1 MISKLSTHNY
11 KAFEK
16 LDISL
21 KPITI
26 LLGPNNTGKSSIISS
41 FRILSQTL
49 SSYDDNI
56 SMLLYGE
63 LGDFGTYKDIIFGN
77 NKRKHLHFDVTM
89 RLPTVRRIRPNS
101 TKQSNIGDKATISLA
116 YRYRPGIKQI
126 VLKSTEFSK
135 KNQSLYKT
143 KYSEDT
149 ERQTLYS
156 INSKEVP
163 QSIRSTI
170 SNKLRLNNFL
180 IHYPFI
186 PSSKFD
192 FEADGVNIKTL
203 QHLKEASRLNS
214 QIRNVLTSFE
224 YLSGMRIEP
233 SRTFLYSGER
243 RNRVGLN
250 GQHAINLMV
259 MDSLR
264 KGSKQKRIK
273 DKVVQW
279 MKKAEICSNI
289 EIRDLSERHYE
300 LYIQHP
306 NTGEYQNYADVGYG
320 NSQILPVLVGG
331 YNLSPNSIFAVE
343 QPEIHLHPKAQAE
356 LGDFFL
362 DLRNNQVQSI
372 VETHSEHL
380 VLRLQQHIASGQIN
394 PNDLAVYYIYSVDG
408 NKKAIKMRINKEGI
422 FTTPWPEG
430 FFPERL
436 IEAKKLAMLRGF

>member
-11 KAFEK
+11 KAFED
-16 LDISL
+16 LNIHL

-49 SSYDDNI
+49 SSYDDNV

-77 NKRKHLHFDVTM
+77 NKRKHLNFDISF
-89 RLPTVRRIRPNS
+89 RLPMHKRPG
-101 TKQSNIGDKATISLA
+101 SNRDKPLTTEQKVTISLA

-126 VLKSTEFSK
+126 VLKSTEFRK
-135 KNQSLYKT
+135 KTQSLYKT
-143 KYSEDT
+143 NYSEDT
-149 ERQTLYS
+149 ERQTLHS
-156 INSKEVP
+156 INSREVP
-163 QSIRSTI
+163 QSIKSPI
-170 SNKLRLNNFL
+170 SSKLRLNNFL
-180 IHYPFI
+180 INYPFI
-186 PSSKFD
+186 PNQKYD
-192 FEADGVNIKTL
+192 FEADGVNIKTTQSL
-203 QHLKEASRLNS
+203 REASRLNLQVRS
-214 QIRNVLTSFE
+214 ILTNFE

-233 SRTFLYSGER
+233 SRTFVYSGER

-264 KGSKQKRIK
+264 KGSKQRMIK

-279 MKKAEICSNI
+279 MKRAEICSNI

-300 LYIQHP
+300 IYIQHP

-331 YNLSPNSIFAVE
+331 YNLPPNSIFAVE
-343 QPEIHLHPKAQAE
+343 QPEIHLHPKAQSE

-362 DLRNNQVQSI
+362 DLRDNQVQSI

-380 VLRLQQHIASGQIN
+380 VLRLQQHIASGKIK
-394 PNDLAVYYIYSVDG
+394 PIDLAVYYIYSVDG
-408 NKKAIKMRINKEGI
+408 NKKAIKMRINEEGI